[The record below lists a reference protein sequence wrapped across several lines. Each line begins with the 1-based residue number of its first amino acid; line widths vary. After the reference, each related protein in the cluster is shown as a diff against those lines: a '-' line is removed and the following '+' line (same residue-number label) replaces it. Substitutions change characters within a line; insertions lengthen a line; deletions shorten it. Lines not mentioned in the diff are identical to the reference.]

1 MHPARSVRAH
11 EYRLFDI
18 AGPRCT
24 GNQVDGARHVT
35 FAQSIPGIFVGA
47 DDLAFPNDD
56 NVGVGQEVESR
67 RMIGAGAHNQGT
79 GLRHASECAG
89 QTHFVRAVGG
99 ALLIVKVGRFSQDI
113 S

>member
-35 FAQSIPGIFVGA
+35 FAQLIPGIFVGA
-47 DDLAFPNDD
+47 DDLAFRMTTMWVSGRKLRV
-56 NVGVGQEVESR
+56 VG
-67 RMIGAGAHNQGT
+67 
-79 GLRHASECAG
+79 
-89 QTHFVRAVGG
+89 
-99 ALLIVKVGRFSQDI
+99 
-113 S
+113 